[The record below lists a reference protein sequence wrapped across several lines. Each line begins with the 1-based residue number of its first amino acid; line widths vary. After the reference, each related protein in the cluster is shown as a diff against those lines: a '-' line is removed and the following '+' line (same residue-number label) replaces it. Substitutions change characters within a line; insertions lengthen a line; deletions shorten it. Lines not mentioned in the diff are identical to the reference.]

1 MSFVE
6 LIFVF
11 VIPVALFTIML
22 GMGLSLSLADLKRV
36 VVFPK
41 AALTGL
47 AGQLILLP
55 LLAFALVALFQPAPA
70 IAVGTIILAACPG
83 GTTSNGFVFACRGDI
98 ALSVTL
104 TAITSVVTVFTIPF
118 LTYVALNLYLDAA
131 VIPDVPIGKMMT
143 SLATLTL
150 LPLTLGMT
158 FRARLPTLADRL
170 VDPMRKVTLGALFF
184 IIGTVTLTTLSD
196 IIKNFPAAGMMAF
209 SLNVVSMLMGYLLA
223 RAARLPKGQMVSIT
237 FAVGLQNLSLAL
249 LVAITILGRP
259 EFGSTAL
266 VYFVAMNFTA
276 IGFSMYATR
285 ILENDR
291 TSKG

>member
-1 MSFVE
+1 MNFVE

-36 VVFPK
+36 IVFPK
-41 AALTGL
+41 AALIGL
-47 AGQLILLP
+47 TGQLILLP
-55 LLAFALVALFQPAPA
+55 LLAFVLVALFQPAPA

-118 LTYVALNLYLDAA
+118 LTYVALNLYLDVA
-131 VIPDVPIGKMMT
+131 VIPDVPIRKMMS

-150 LPLTLGMT
+150 LPLALGMT
-158 FRARLPTLADRL
+158 FRSRLPKLAARL

-184 IIGTVTLTTLSD
+184 IIITVTLTTLGD
-196 IIKNFPAAGMMAF
+196 IVENFPTAGVMAF
-209 SLNVVSMLMGYLLA
+209 SLNIISMLMGYLLA
-223 RAARLPKGQMVSIT
+223 SAAQLPKRQMVSIT
-237 FAVGLQNLSLAL
+237 FEVGLQNLSLAL

-259 EFGSTAL
+259 EFGATTL
-266 VYFVAMNFTA
+266 VYFIAMNITA
-276 IGFSMYATR
+276 IGFTWYATS
-285 ILENDR
+285 ILRGES
-291 TSKG
+291 TS